1 MTTRGAGSARVEGIG
16 LWATGRPDWAS
27 WSGSAD
33 VAASPPGRARPVASV
48 LGPTERRRAPDSVA
62 LAIDVAA
69 QACRDA
75 GRDPAQ
81 LRSVFASMHGDLAI
95 TDYMCSTLARD
106 PSSLSP
112 TRFHNSVHNAAAG
125 YWTIGT
131 GCHEPYTAIAAG
143 DWTAGEGLLEALIQ
157 VSCEQKP
164 VLYVAYDIEA
174 RGPLVDVSPSEG
186 MLGLALVLGPMD
198 GPSQQRLIAWNVVAD
213 RPPTPIRTATGA
225 EYRRNA
231 MSPVVPLIEA
241 LAEPSAGTVHLGLS
255 STLSLELKLTG

>member
-1 MTTRGAGSARVEGIG
+1 MTTRGAGRARVDGIG
-16 LWATGRPDWAS
+16 FWATGRPGWPS

-33 VAASPPGRARPVASV
+33 VAASPAAPARPVASV

-69 QACRDA
+69 QACRAA

-81 LRSVFASMHGDLAI
+81 LRSVFASMHGDLSI
-95 TDYMCSTLARD
+95 TDYMCTTLARD
-106 PSSLSP
+106 PAGLSP

-143 DWTAGEGLLEALIQ
+143 ECTAGEGLLEALIQ
-157 VSCEQKP
+157 VSCERKP

-174 RGPLVDVSPSEG
+174 RGPLVAVSPSEG

-198 GPSQQRLIAWNVVAD
+198 DPPSNRLIEWNVVAG
-213 RPPTPIRTATGA
+213 RSPTPIRTATGA
-225 EYRRNA
+225 GYRRNA

-241 LAEPSAGTVHLGLS
+241 LADPSAGTVCLGLS
-255 STLSLELKLTG
+255 STLSLELQVAG

>member
-1 MTTRGAGSARVEGIG
+1 MTTRGGGSARVEGIG
-16 LWATGRPDWAS
+16 FWATGRPDWAS

-33 VAASPPGRARPVASV
+33 VAASPAARARPVASV

-69 QACRDA
+69 QACRAA

-81 LRSVFASMHGDLAI
+81 LRSVFASMHGDLSI

-106 PSSLSP
+106 PAGLSP

-131 GCHEPYTAIAAG
+131 GCHEPYTAVAAG
-143 DWTAGEGLLEALIQ
+143 VCTAGEGLLEALVQ
-157 VSCEQKP
+157 VSCDRRP

-174 RGPLVDVSPSEG
+174 RGPLVAVSPSEG
-186 MLGLALVLGPMD
+186 MLGLALVLSPMD
-198 GPSQQRLIAWNVVAD
+198 GPSPHRVIEWSLVAG
-213 RPPTPIRTATGA
+213 RSPTPIRTATGT
-225 EYRRNA
+225 EYRGNA

-241 LAEPSAGTVHLGLS
+241 LADPSAGTVNLGLS
-255 STLSLELKLTG
+255 STLGLELQLAG

>member
-1 MTTRGAGSARVEGIG
+1 M
-16 LWATGRPDWAS
+16 P
-27 WSGSAD
+27 SGSAD
-33 VAASPPGRARPVASV
+33 IDGAPASPARPVASV

-69 QACRDA
+69 QACRAA

-95 TDYMCSTLARD
+95 TDYMCATLARD
-106 PSSLSP
+106 PAGLSP

-131 GCHEPYTAIAAG
+131 GCHEPYTAVAAG
-143 DWTAGEGLLEALIQ
+143 RWTAGEGLLEALVQ
-157 VSCEQKP
+157 LACERSP

-174 RGPLVDVSPSEG
+174 RGPLVAVSPSEW
-186 MLGLALVLGPMD
+186 MLGLGLVLGPAER
-198 GPSQQRLIAWNVVAD
+198 PTPARTIEWNVVAG
-213 RPPTPIRTATGA
+213 RSPTPIRTMAGAATAG
-225 EYRRNA
+225 NA

-241 LAEPSAGTVHLGLS
+241 LADPAAGTVHLGLS
-255 STLSLELKLTG
+255 PTLSLELRFAE

>member
-1 MTTRGAGSARVEGIG
+1 MTRGGGSARVEGIG
-16 LWATGRPDWAS
+16 FWANGRPDWES
-27 WSGSAD
+27 WSGP
-33 VAASPPGRARPVASV
+33 AAVVDTPAARARPVASV

-62 LAIDVAA
+62 LALDVAA
-69 QACRDA
+69 QACRAA

-106 PSSLSP
+106 PASLSP

-143 DWTAGEGLLEALIQ
+143 DCTAGEGLLEALIQ
-157 VSCEQKP
+157 VACERKP

-174 RGPLVDVSPSEG
+174 RGPLVAVSPSEG
-186 MLGLALVLGPMD
+186 MLGFALVLGPMD
-198 GPSQQRLIAWNVVAD
+198 GPSGHRPIEWNVAAG
-213 RPPTPIRTATGA
+213 RSPSPIRTATGA

-231 MSPVVPLIEA
+231 MSPVVPFIEA
-241 LAEPSAGTVHLGLS
+241 LADPSAGTVHLGLS
-255 STLSLELKLTG
+255 SALDLELRLAR